1 MTLAKHWK
9 FNKDEDIVLSNLKGL
24 CHSNPA
30 VGLIPSEKVIYNLNS
45 DTSKKVTLISGGG
58 AGHEPLHGGFV
69 GENLLDAA
77 VSGAIFASPS
87 TKQIMAAVKT
97 KSNKEKGTLIIV
109 KNYTG
114 DVLHF
119 GLVVERAKSEGYNI
133 DILPVSDDVA
143 VGRRQNE
150 MVGRRGL
157 AGTALIHKIL
167 GASSSDG
174 SDLKSIAEL
183 GHLVNDNLVT
193 IGASLDRTS
202 VPGKAGEEVE
212 FTGPDEAELGLGIHN
227 EPGHKMSPIPN
238 IDDLV
243 KDMFNKLLSP
253 EDKDRHYVDFDLKND
268 EYILV
273 INNIGGTS
281 SFELY
286 AIAEHVVLNL
296 PLSKRP
302 KRILISDFVTSLNS
316 PGFSIT
322 LLNLSN
328 IAKSNS
334 KYSESKV
341 LGYLDLPTDAPGWK
355 PKLFDAKQ
363 WSNESK
369 YIDSPMIHEQRVT
382 SSLKMD
388 SSLFEK
394 ALTSALQKLLK
405 AEPDITHYDTLVGDG
420 DCGET
425 LAKGANAILDALK
438 NDKSFKDNL
447 SDPASTLSTITE
459 IVEDNM
465 GGTSGGIYS
474 IFLTALV
481 KHIQDAQE
489 ITTEALGKAF
499 HGALYD
505 GLFKYTKARTG
516 GRTLVDTLQPFV
528 DSLSQSGNVQEA
540 VKAAKKGCEATK
552 DLQAKF
558 GRASYVSDEEF
569 KDGEIPDPG
578 AIGLLAIIEGYVEAL
593 SK

>member
-97 KSNKEKGTLIIV
+97 KSNKDKGTLIIV

-157 AGTALIHKIL
+157 AGTALIHKVL

-253 EDKDRHYVDFDLKND
+253 EDKDLQDKTARQHYV
-268 EYILV
+268 Y
-273 INNIGGTS
+273 
-281 SFELY
+281 
-286 AIAEHVVLNL
+286 
-296 PLSKRP
+296 
-302 KRILISDFVTSLNS
+302 
-316 PGFSIT
+316 
-322 LLNLSN
+322 
-328 IAKSNS
+328 
-334 KYSESKV
+334 
-341 LGYLDLPTDAPGWK
+341 
-355 PKLFDAKQ
+355 
-363 WSNESK
+363 
-369 YIDSPMIHEQRVT
+369 
-382 SSLKMD
+382 
-388 SSLFEK
+388 
-394 ALTSALQKLLK
+394 
-405 AEPDITHYDTLVGDG
+405 
-420 DCGET
+420 
-425 LAKGANAILDALK
+425 
-438 NDKSFKDNL
+438 
-447 SDPASTLSTITE
+447 
-459 IVEDNM
+459 
-465 GGTSGGIYS
+465 
-474 IFLTALV
+474 
-481 KHIQDAQE
+481 
-489 ITTEALGKAF
+489 
-499 HGALYD
+499 
-505 GLFKYTKARTG
+505 
-516 GRTLVDTLQPFV
+516 
-528 DSLSQSGNVQEA
+528 
-540 VKAAKKGCEATK
+540 
-552 DLQAKF
+552 
-558 GRASYVSDEEF
+558 
-569 KDGEIPDPG
+569 
-578 AIGLLAIIEGYVEAL
+578 
-593 SK
+593 